1 MKLNYLDSLPVLN
14 KNRVILD
21 IINYENIDDEVIK
34 KNKKMIDIPVIIM
47 AGGLNLDLDPITR
60 VIPKPLIPLGNS
72 TIIETI
78 INKFI
83 NVGCSEFYASVNYK
97 SKIMKAYFEDI
108 EKQYDIAFINEKT
121 LGTAGSLHYLKDK
134 LQKPFFVTNCDII
147 INTDYK
153 VLYDFHLKK

>member
-47 AGGLNLDLDPITR
+47 AGGFGTRLDPITR

-121 LGTAGSLHYLKDK
+121 IRYSW
-134 LQKPFFVTNCDII
+134 
-147 INTDYK
+147 
-153 VLYDFHLKK
+153 